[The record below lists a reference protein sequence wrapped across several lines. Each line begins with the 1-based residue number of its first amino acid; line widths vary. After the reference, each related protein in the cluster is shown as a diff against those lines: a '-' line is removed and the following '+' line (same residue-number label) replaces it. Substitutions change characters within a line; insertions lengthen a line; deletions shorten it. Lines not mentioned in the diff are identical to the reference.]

1 MKKYISI
8 LALVLL
14 TGCSLFPQKDVIITD
29 REVRINPAA
38 LVPCADLVLLPEEG
52 NFDTVLS
59 VTIANA
65 ELFLDCKK
73 KQDNSI
79 TLLKQF
85 SNTKKDKTP

>member
-14 TGCSLFPQKDVIITD
+14 TGCSLFPKKDVIITD

-38 LVPCADLVLLPEEG
+38 LAPCADLILLPEDG

-73 KQDNSI
+73 KQNNSI
-79 TLLKQF
+79 ILLKQF
-85 SNTKKDKTP
+85 SNTKKDTIP